1 MKLTLEQ
8 VYELMDKLV
17 STGLGEVEIEAEGV
31 KVKLKAKEPKQQV
44 VQAVSAAP
52 AVSAA
57 AAPAPAAA
65 APSEEKELSG
75 KIIKSPIVGTFY
87 QASAPD
93 KEPFVRVGDIVRK
106 GDVVFIIESM
116 KLMNE
121 VVAENDGIIEAICV
135 ENGQLVEY
143 GTELFRIKEM
153 DV

>member
-93 KEPFVRVGDIVRK
+93 KEPFVRVGDTVRK

-116 KLMNE
+116 KLMTE
-121 VVAENDGIIEAICV
+121 VASDYDGTVAEVLV
-135 ENGQLVEY
+135 ENGQPVEF
-143 GTELFRIKEM
+143 GQPILRLE
-153 DV
+153 

>member
-17 STGLGEVEIEAEGV
+17 STGHGEVEIEAEGV

-93 KEPFVRVGDIVRK
+93 KEPFVRVGDTVRK

-121 VVAENDGIIEAICV
+121 VASDYDGTVAEVLV
-135 ENGQLVEY
+135 ENGQPVEF
-143 GTELFRIKEM
+143 GQPILRLE
-153 DV
+153 

>member
-17 STGLGEVEIEAEGV
+17 STGFGEVEIEAEGV

-93 KEPFVRVGDIVRK
+93 KEPFVRVGDTVRK

-121 VVAENDGIIEAICV
+121 VASDYDGTVAEVLV
-135 ENGQLVEY
+135 ENGQPVEF
-143 GTELFRIKEM
+143 GQPILRLE
-153 DV
+153 